1 MSVHLILKPL
11 TLLSALIL
19 TMAWSSAALSAS
31 DAKQHKKK
39 KPASEASKKAEKSDV
54 LKTCLDKIPRDAT
67 LGQRLLAEQS
77 CLREEEQRK
86 RTGEAARF

>member
-1 MSVHLILKPL
+1 MSLHLVLKPL
-11 TLLSALIL
+11 TLLSALVL

-31 DAKQHKKK
+31 DAKEPKKK
-39 KPASEASKKAEKSDV
+39 KPTSELSKKAEKSDA

-77 CLREEEQRK
+77 CTREEEQRK